1 MRMGKRHT
9 YSSRVVWTGA
19 GRGGTTGYEAYSRA
33 HRIEPAG
40 KPPIEGS
47 ADPLFRGEDTRYN
60 PEDLLLASLSA
71 CHMLWYLHL
80 CADAGV
86 VVVAYEDEPTAEMEL
101 AAGSGQFVEA
111 TLNPQVTVA
120 AGSDA
125 ATARRLHAQAHANCF
140 IARSVNFP
148 VRHRAT
154 VASTTT
160 A

>member
-1 MRMGKRHT
+1 MGRRHE
-9 YSSRVVWTGA
+9 YRGRVVWTGA
-19 GRGGTTGYEAYSRA
+19 ARGGTTSYTAYSRS
-33 HRIEPAG
+33 HRIEITG

-80 CADAGV
+80 CAEAGV
-86 VVVAYEDEPTAEMEL
+86 VVTAYEDDPTGAMEL
-101 AAGSGQFVEA
+101 SGGTGRFVEV
-111 TLNPQVTVA
+111 TLNPRVTVRA
-120 AGSDA
+120 DSDT
-125 ATARRLHAQAHANCF
+125 ATAERLHADAHANCF

-148 VRHRAT
+148 VRHAPT
-154 VASTTT
+154 IVTGAP